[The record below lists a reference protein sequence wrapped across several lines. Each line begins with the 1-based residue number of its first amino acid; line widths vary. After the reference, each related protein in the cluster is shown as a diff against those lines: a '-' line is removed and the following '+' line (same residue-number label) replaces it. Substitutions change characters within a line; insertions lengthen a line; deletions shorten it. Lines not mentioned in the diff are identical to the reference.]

1 MIPKKDGDGALG
13 GGAPEQSPESFEKT
27 EHPNA
32 PAAFRNI
39 GDSDHRE
46 PPGVIDAG
54 AKKPDKPPDEF
65 NHPRSFEGTGNPPVP
80 ALPDWQADETFHPT
94 IADSRK
100 INKQQPE
107 SVFHIEIE
115 KIKPNPHQPRRH
127 FDEDSLRELA
137 ASIRE
142 FGVIQPL
149 VVSKVEHESESG
161 TLVEY
166 ELIAGERRLMASKLL
181 GLYTVPVIIRKP
193 SLEREKLEL
202 AVIENVQRADLNP
215 IETARAFAKLQDEFK
230 LTQREIAA
238 KLGKSREA
246 ISNSVRLLGLPSEI
260 QAALAEGKLSESQAR
275 LLLGVPDI
283 GKQKKIFDEIM
294 RDNLSV
300 RAIRLRVKG
309 LSSAEMPEVA
319 EIAVSMNPALTAL
332 KERLEEFFGTNIDLD
347 QRGVG
352 GKITI
357 NFYSPEELS
366 VIVEKLLKQSDN
378 QSPQSL

>member
-1 MIPKKDGDGALG
+1 
-13 GGAPEQSPESFEKT
+13 
-27 EHPNA
+27 
-32 PAAFRNI
+32 
-39 GDSDHRE
+39 
-46 PPGVIDAG
+46 
-54 AKKPDKPPDEF
+54 
-65 NHPRSFEGTGNPPVP
+65 
-80 ALPDWQADETFHPT
+80 
-94 IADSRK
+94 
-100 INKQQPE
+100 
-107 SVFHIEIE
+107 
-115 KIKPNPHQPRRH
+115 
-127 FDEDSLRELA
+127 
-137 ASIRE
+137 
-142 FGVIQPL
+142 
-149 VVSKVEHESESG
+149 
-161 TLVEY
+161 Y